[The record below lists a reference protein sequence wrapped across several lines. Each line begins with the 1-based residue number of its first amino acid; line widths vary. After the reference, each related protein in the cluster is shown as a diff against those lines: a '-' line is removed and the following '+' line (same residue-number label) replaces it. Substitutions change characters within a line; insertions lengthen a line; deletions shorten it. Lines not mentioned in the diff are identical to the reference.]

1 MLDPCWVRSLRPV
14 FAFVDIFMHITNQ
27 DMAFVQQNKK
37 RVDNDIR
44 CVPFLIRRLPQGF
57 Y

>member
-14 FAFVDIFMHITNQ
+14 SAFVDIFMHITNQ